1 MENTFKET
9 KHSYMNI
16 FLLILF
22 ALQPIMDVLSFWL
35 IELGKST
42 TVTLLLRMLLF
53 AATVLVGFLVSR
65 HKWIYFVTAGVLIS
79 FWAIHYWNCYR
90 IGYPGL
96 MVDVSN
102 YFRLIQTPVFILA
115 FLSIFRHYGDSI
127 LPVRKYILMNY
138 GIILLVLLLSV
149 LTGTDPH
156 TYSGDQIGVMGWF
169 YNGNTQSAIIT
180 MLVPLT
186 IYTAYHSKKKWF
198 FIVTTT
204 IGFANLFFTGTR
216 VTYFAVFIITG
227 CFLFALVVNK
237 CKIWFYY
244 MVPLVLAIVCAS
256 CYTLSPMYERLSNY
270 NNHVHIQQEQAD
282 SQMPEAEKPT
292 VGDEAPS
299 DDVLEKY
306 RVIYE
311 SLPRYQPMIEK
322 FGLNAVLKQLN
333 YSTNMSELNNAR
345 LMKNTYNYLL
355 FNQQDTMTK
364 LFGMHLEMEYCGSE
378 NYDAENDLLGIFFLY
393 GYVGLILYLLFIAG
407 FVIYFLLSLI
417 RGFQKVFTLEY
428 ACVVASLC
436 MAVITFIFTAGMLRR
451 PNGSFYLS
459 LFIAY
464 GCYLIERSGV
474 WDKGKTLLMDKSKKK

>member
-1 MENTFKET
+1 
-9 KHSYMNI
+9 
-16 FLLILF
+16 
-22 ALQPIMDVLSFWL
+22 
-35 IELGKST
+35 
-42 TVTLLLRMLLF
+42 
-53 AATVLVGFLVSR
+53 
-65 HKWIYFVTAGVLIS
+65 
-79 FWAIHYWNCYR
+79 
-90 IGYPGL
+90 
-96 MVDVSN
+96 
-102 YFRLIQTPVFILA
+102 
-115 FLSIFRHYGDSI
+115 
-127 LPVRKYILMNY
+127 
-138 GIILLVLLLSV
+138 
-149 LTGTDPH
+149 
-156 TYSGDQIGVMGWF
+156 
-169 YNGNTQSAIIT
+169 
-180 MLVPLT
+180 
-186 IYTAYHSKKKWF
+186 
-198 FIVTTT
+198 
-204 IGFANLFFTGTR
+204 
-216 VTYFAVFIITG
+216 
-227 CFLFALVVNK
+227 
-237 CKIWFYY
+237 
-244 MVPLVLAIVCAS
+244 
-256 CYTLSPMYERLSNY
+256 
-270 NNHVHIQQEQAD
+270 
-282 SQMPEAEKPT
+282 MPEAEKPT

-417 RGFQKVFTLEY
+417 RGFQKVFTLEF

>member
-180 MLVPLT
+180 
-186 IYTAYHSKKKWF
+186 
-198 FIVTTT
+198 
-204 IGFANLFFTGTR
+204 
-216 VTYFAVFIITG
+216 
-227 CFLFALVVNK
+227 
-237 CKIWFYY
+237 
-244 MVPLVLAIVCAS
+244 
-256 CYTLSPMYERLSNY
+256 
-270 NNHVHIQQEQAD
+270 
-282 SQMPEAEKPT
+282 
-292 VGDEAPS
+292 
-299 DDVLEKY
+299 
-306 RVIYE
+306 
-311 SLPRYQPMIEK
+311 
-322 FGLNAVLKQLN
+322 
-333 YSTNMSELNNAR
+333 
-345 LMKNTYNYLL
+345 
-355 FNQQDTMTK
+355 
-364 LFGMHLEMEYCGSE
+364 
-378 NYDAENDLLGIFFLY
+378 
-393 GYVGLILYLLFIAG
+393 
-407 FVIYFLLSLI
+407 LSLI
-417 RGFQKVFTLEY
+417 H
-428 ACVVASLC
+428 
-436 MAVITFIFTAGMLRR
+436 I
-451 PNGSFYLS
+451 
-459 LFIAY
+459 
-464 GCYLIERSGV
+464 
-474 WDKGKTLLMDKSKKK
+474 

>member
-1 MENTFKET
+1 
-9 KHSYMNI
+9 
-16 FLLILF
+16 
-22 ALQPIMDVLSFWL
+22 
-35 IELGKST
+35 
-42 TVTLLLRMLLF
+42 
-53 AATVLVGFLVSR
+53 
-65 HKWIYFVTAGVLIS
+65 
-79 FWAIHYWNCYR
+79 
-90 IGYPGL
+90 
-96 MVDVSN
+96 
-102 YFRLIQTPVFILA
+102 
-115 FLSIFRHYGDSI
+115 
-127 LPVRKYILMNY
+127 MNY

-311 SLPRYQPMIEK
+311 SCRAISQ
-322 FGLNAVLKQLN
+322 
-333 YSTNMSELNNAR
+333 
-345 LMKNTYNYLL
+345 
-355 FNQQDTMTK
+355 
-364 LFGMHLEMEYCGSE
+364 
-378 NYDAENDLLGIFFLY
+378 
-393 GYVGLILYLLFIAG
+393 
-407 FVIYFLLSLI
+407 
-417 RGFQKVFTLEY
+417 
-428 ACVVASLC
+428 
-436 MAVITFIFTAGMLRR
+436 
-451 PNGSFYLS
+451 
-459 LFIAY
+459 
-464 GCYLIERSGV
+464 
-474 WDKGKTLLMDKSKKK
+474 